1 MDTKE
6 YLRDKIQHYDLL
18 VTAATK
24 DESTPLKD
32 YIHFI
37 QELKIECSNHLSKIL
52 EIDTITALQA
62 KTSVGLFPHTS

>member
-18 VTAATK
+18 MKVATK

-37 QELKIECSNHLSKIL
+37 QELKIECSNQLSKIL
-52 EIDTITALQA
+52 EIDSTTALQV